1 MDYVRKCLASLPSAV
16 SIFSFDA
23 PPPGLDAEANI
34 TYADIIPDDYTK
46 IQNSFSSEKRPLQK
60 SEMPLKQSPIVS
72 AHIFI
77 IASVFS
83 IMSIMTKV
91 KQQRIFISA

>member
-1 MDYVRKCLASLPSAV
+1 
-16 SIFSFDA
+16 
-23 PPPGLDAEANI
+23 
-34 TYADIIPDDYTK
+34 
-46 IQNSFSSEKRPLQK
+46 
-60 SEMPLKQSPIVS
+60 MPLKQSPIVS